1 MFYFVKVKPD
11 ESMLEF
17 IILSM
22 QNSQPLLRRAAWYAF
37 KIFASLRLLTLLW
50 VLLFASA
57 SDRTIAEPDVLCKTR
72 SLSENSSDTVELLN
86 SAIRWDTVCY
96 LLIAES
102 GYTIQAGLTGWPPF
116 YPILIR
122 IFALVF
128 RPPIFAALIVS
139 SLATWLAFTLLY
151 VLITE
156 NHDETKAKN
165 SLFLYAIYPHSFF
178 LVYGYSEAAFFVFV
192 VASLLLAQKKYWGWA
207 GILAGAAALTRNQ
220 GLLLS
225 IALLWEGV
233 LQFREKPGQRFSDL
247 FRPLVASAVPVLAF
261 GAFSLYVHEVL
272 KAGWPW
278 QTLSYYWGEY
288 LGFPWQGILGNA
300 RRLLTVTTST
310 DLYWL
315 PTTIVDLIFAITI
328 PLVLAFNL
336 RFGRS
341 SHMIYAWAVLL
352 LSLIKLEPNDT
363 LWAFSRYALTIFPF
377 FVAACPVVNNRYAR
391 LGLVT
396 FGLILQGI
404 LVYMFYIWSLAG

>member
-1 MFYFVKVKPD
+1 MINTRTLQQ
-11 ESMLEF
+11 S
-17 IILSM
+17 
-22 QNSQPLLRRAAWYAF
+22 AAWYSF
-37 KIFASLRLLTLLW
+37 KIFAVLRVLTLLW
-50 VLLFASA
+50 VLLFTLVGG
-57 SDRTIAEPDVLCKTR
+57 RNIVEPDVLCKTR
-72 SLSENSSDTVELLN
+72 SLLENNSNTGPFLN

-102 GYTIQAGLTGWPPF
+102 GYTVQPGLTGWPPL

-122 IFALVF
+122 VFALVF
-128 RPPIFAALIVS
+128 RPPILAALIVS
-139 SLATWLAFTLLY
+139 SLATWLAFTFLY
-151 VLITE
+151 ILIAE
-156 NHDETKAKN
+156 NHDETTARN

-178 LVYGYSEAAFFVFV
+178 LVYGYSEATFFVFV
-192 VASLLLAQKKYWGWA
+192 VASLLLAQRKYWGWA

-220 GLLLS
+220 GILLS
-225 IALLWEGV
+225 IALLWEGI
-233 LQFREKPGQRFSDL
+233 LQIREKPERRFTDL
-247 FRPLVASAVPVLAF
+247 LKPIAASVLPLLAF

-288 LGFPWQGILGNA
+288 LGFPWQGIVGNSK
-300 RRLLTVTTST
+300 RLLTISTST

-315 PTTIVDLIFAITI
+315 PTTIVDLIFAIII

-336 RFGRS
+336 RLVRS
-341 SHMIYAWAVLL
+341 SHLIYAWAVIL

-363 LWAFSRYALTIFPF
+363 LWAFSRYALTVFPF
-377 FVAACPVVNNRYAR
+377 FVAASPVINNRYAR

-396 FGLILQGI
+396 LGLILQGV

>member
-1 MFYFVKVKPD
+1 
-11 ESMLEF
+11 
-17 IILSM
+17 M
-22 QNSQPLLRRAAWYAF
+22 QNSQPLLQRAARYAF
-37 KIFASLRLLTLLW
+37 KVFISLRLLTLLW

-57 SDRTIAEPDVLCKTR
+57 SDRTIVEPDVLCKTR
-72 SLSENSSDTVELLN
+72 SLSENSSNTSELLN

-102 GYTIQAGLTGWPPF
+102 GYTVQAGLTGWPPL

-128 RPPIFAALIVS
+128 RPPIFAALVVS
-139 SLATWLAFTLLY
+139 GLATWLAFTLLY

-156 NHDETKAKN
+156 NHDETRARN
-165 SLFLYAIYPHSFF
+165 SLFLYAIYPQSFF
-178 LVYGYSEAAFFVFV
+178 LVYGYSEATFFVFV

-220 GLLLS
+220 GILLS
-225 IALLWEGV
+225 MVLLWEGV
-233 LQFREKPGQRFSDL
+233 LQFREKPDQRFSAL
-247 FRPLVASAVPVLAF
+247 FRPLVAGTIPLLAF
-261 GAFSLYVHEVL
+261 GAFSLYVHEIL

-288 LGFPWQGILGNA
+288 LGLPWQGILGNA
-300 RRLLTVTTST
+300 RRLLTVSTST
-310 DLYWL
+310 DWYWL
-315 PTTIVDLIFAITI
+315 PTTIVDLLFAITI

-336 RFGRS
+336 RLGRS

-377 FVAACPVVNNRYAR
+377 FVAASPVVTNRYAR